1 MPLRAP
7 ESTLAERTLALVDI
21 PSRSHEEERVYR
33 YVKEHVPLPV
43 LYDDGEAV
51 LYGLRAAKPL
61 VLLAGHTDTVPPQ
74 ENLPGRIDGGS
85 VHGLGATDMKGGLA
99 VMIELAHWAAET
111 ELAYDLGLLFFP
123 RE

>member
-21 PSRSHEEERVYR
+21 PSRSHEEEGVYR

-61 VLLAGHTDTVPPQ
+61 VLLAGHTEGLVRQVTLCGRDPVTVA
-74 ENLPGRIDGGS
+74 
-85 VHGLGATDMKGGLA
+85 GLVA
-99 VMIELAHWAAET
+99 
-111 ELAYDLGLLFFP
+111 P
-123 RE
+123 RRRRSPN